1 MMTGDMMQA
10 GLNERIWVFA
20 LVICGGLC
28 SVAGAGTA
36 KGYIASGRTELF
48 RRTLPGVENA
58 YRIFETALGD
68 ADCSDCAKSRELVFL
83 HALSKTIL
91 LFVDHNDVVTSGSLF
106 ELAEAFGVVFH
117 GVAIDKLTVDW
128 PVDMNECYKVPPDAD
143 PNQIVRTLRDA
154 ILPQVKEIIEELDS
168 IEDSPTRFRMYF
180 TPEETGL
187 KTDLEVDYG
196 DLLVLKGLLLAYQGL
211 LEVRLAYD
219 LHVEVDL
226 GLIEEDL
233 ADQRFCPR
241 QFSEVGVATLF
252 RAADPNHPSVNK
264 DFLRKYPHLLKVL
277 PTPNDANDGAA
288 ILAQARNNVIDALTY
303 GLDALDYIASEDD
316 PAGTD
321 PQEDELLYLDR
332 DSRPYAKLIRE
343 RLTTLRDSLKN
354 RTAGTYTLENTIYY
368 EMYDSRETPVGQL
381 ALVFGV
387 GGQQGNEGWLDL
399 ADGTRLN
406 VDRWSL
412 SGTNA
417 LTIELS
423 STFGEMQGW
432 FEGRMNPLRTS
443 ISEGVF
449 EYWGMDTGTVDG
461 ITGQSNGE
469 RMWAVTVDPRP
480 VFGPSPVNPRD
491 LLPLYTDDN
500 EIVPGT
506 FGHGLGDDPTLG
518 GILPGWRQK
527 DWSELFEIPPQGS
540 GPGQN

>member
-1 MMTGDMMQA
+1 MCVLM
-10 GLNERIWVFA
+10 L
-20 LVICGGLC
+20 CGGLC

-36 KGYIASGRTELF
+36 KSYIASGRAELF
-48 RRTLPGVENA
+48 RRTMPGVENA

-68 ADCSDCAKSRELVFL
+68 TDCPDCAKSRELVFL
-83 HALSKTIL
+83 HAFSKTIL
-91 LFVDHNDVVTSGSLF
+91 LFVDHNDVVTPGGLF

-117 GVAIDKLTVDW
+117 GDTLDTLTADW
-128 PVDMNECYKVPPDAD
+128 PVDINDCYRLPPDAD
-143 PNQIVRTLRDA
+143 PNLIGRTLRDD

-168 IEDSPTRFRMYF
+168 IQDSPTRFRMYF

-187 KTDLEVDYG
+187 KAELEADYG
-196 DLLVLKGLLLAYQGL
+196 DLLVLKGLLLAYKGL
-211 LEVRLAYD
+211 LEARLAYD
-219 LHVEVDL
+219 LHVDMDL
-226 GLIEEDL
+226 GLIEKDL
-233 ADQRFCPR
+233 ADQRLCPR

-252 RAADPNHPSVNK
+252 CVADPNHPRVNQ

-277 PTPNDANDGAA
+277 PTPHDANDGSA
-288 ILAQARNNVIDALTY
+288 ILAQVRQDAIDALTY

-332 DSRPYAKLIRE
+332 DSRPHAKLIRE

-354 RTAGTYTLENTIYY
+354 RTAGTYTLENTLYY
-368 EMYDSRETPVGQL
+368 QIYDSEGTPAGQL

-387 GGQQGNEGWLDL
+387 GQQGDEGWLDL

-406 VDRWSL
+406 ADHWSL
-412 SGTNA
+412 SGANV
-417 LTIELS
+417 LTIEMS

-432 FEGRMNPLRTS
+432 FEGKMNPLRTN

-449 EYWGMDTGTVDG
+449 EYWGMETGTVDG
-461 ITGQSNGE
+461 LTGQSNGE
-469 RMWAVTVDPRP
+469 RMWAVTMDPRP

-491 LLPLYTDDN
+491 LLPQYTDDN

-506 FGHGLGDDPTLG
+506 FGHGLGNDPTLG

-527 DWSELFEIPPQGS
+527 DWSELFEISRES
-540 GPGQN
+540 GPGQD